1 MLQMVTRFCC
11 ATFVSALDVTRR
23 GRVFDDYLLS
33 MISPIFC
40 RLNRLN
46 QKNCCSK
53 SKSLSWY
60 TVISWI
66 FVIYDLSHLFQTE
79 PTDPKSIVDQNPKVY
94 PDTPIFDGL
103 VMITI
108 SMGAIILKHVIH
120 LNNIKPPCQIYWVGT
135 DWGSNPVD
143 GSSNFRQTQKEIWK
157 RTWRKKSNRIGHNM
171 SERKG
176 QPYDIFRKREIFS
189 FSLVF
194 TVCSE
199 M

>member
-1 MLQMVTRFCC
+1 MESASLAEQFGHTACSDGNLILCYFSVC
-11 ATFVSALDVTRR
+11 AFSYTFQLCGKTWS
-23 GRVFDDYLLS
+23 
-33 MISPIFC
+33 I
-40 RLNRLN
+40 
-46 QKNCCSK
+46 
-53 SKSLSWY
+53 
-60 TVISWI
+60 ISWI
-66 FVIYDLSHLFQTE
+66 FEIYDLSHLFQTE

-135 DWGSNPVD
+135 DWGFNPVD

-157 RTWRKKSNRIGHNM
+157 RIRRKKSNKICHNM
-171 SERKG
+171 RERKG
-176 QPYDIFRKREIFS
+176 QPYDIFRKREIFI